1 MKMITAMIQPF
12 MLYKVRM
19 ALEEIAGFPG
29 MTIEDV
35 RGLGRNASAAHHDT
49 SDPDLVTEEFVEYA
63 KKIRIEIV
71 ARDEMVE
78 RIVETIV
85 RVAHTGKSGDGMVF
99 VWTIDNAVRIQTH
112 EAGEAAI

>member
-12 MLYKVRM
+12 MLYKVST
-19 ALEEIAGFPG
+19 ALEEIADFPG

-35 RGLGRNASAAHHDT
+35 QGLGRNTTAAHHDA
-49 SDPDLVTEEFVEYA
+49 SDPDRVTEEYVEYA
-63 KKIRIEIV
+63 KKTRIEIV

-85 RVAHTGKSGDGMVF
+85 RIAHTGNSGDGMVF
-99 VWTIDNAVRIQTH
+99 VWPIENVTRIQTG
-112 EAGEAAI
+112 ESGEAAI